1 MLEWIKVIGPT
12 LISWPI
18 VGLIVILLFRRPILK
33 VIDQFTN
40 ADIRRAKFGPVEIE
54 RELTK
59 IAEQGQQAVSNLN
72 RLTEL
77 GAESRLLE
85 LEITEG
91 MFGGFFIDEQR
102 ERLQKQIEEYRSLT
116 NKGIAPKIRASKNRN

>member
-1 MLEWIKVIGPT
+1 MLEWIKVIAP
-12 LISWPI
+12 IFIWPV
-18 VGLIVILLFRRPILK
+18 VGIIAILLFRRPILK
-33 VIDQFTN
+33 VLDQFTN
-40 ADIRRAKFGPVEIE
+40 SDIRRAKFGPVEIE

-72 RLTEL
+72 RLIEL

-91 MFGGFFIDEQR
+91 MFGAFFTDEQR
-102 ERLQKQIEEYRSLT
+102 ARLQKQIEEYRSLT
-116 NKGIAPKIRASKNRN
+116 NKGK